1 MFFLVLTAIMMT
13 YLVRHYIFTLTVLR
27 NTGKNEKTV
36 AIESSMFEPTVTILI
51 PAHNEDKVIGRLLQ
65 RITELTYQRTSCK
78 L

>member
-1 MFFLVLTAIMMT
+1 MMT
-13 YLVRHYIFTLTVLR
+13 YLVRYYIFTLTVLR